1 VKGMNSLQADS
12 INVHEL
18 WRLSNL
24 LPDDLRSQ
32 VIIVQS
38 QKVSPLLITTE
49 KVGKNQFSIQ
59 IDLISWQQLD
69 VGQRDLMF
77 WYEAAQIQ
85 NKTIKKFLWEMPVIA
100 AGLSISL
107 MEVMSQNLFS
117 LSVVLFVT
125 GIASYQLYQRNQGER
140 SLREATAADRLAI
153 DLAMQ
158 SGYSIEQAY
167 RSLQDALNLLA
178 KRTSKKSRWKKYQVR
193 LRVLEILAVKDKK
206 NLQQAVLKSET
217 AVTVRRGWNLTSNL
231 PVYETNYLEHS

>member
-1 VKGMNSLQADS
+1 MNSLQADS
-12 INVHEL
+12 IKVHEL

-24 LPDDLRSQ
+24 LPDGLRSQ

-38 QKVSPLLITTE
+38 QKVSPSLITTE

-69 VGQRDLMF
+69 VGQRDLLL
-77 WYEAAQIQ
+77 WYETARIQ
-85 NKTIKKFLWEMPVIA
+85 NKTIKKFLWEMPAIA

-117 LSVVLFVT
+117 LSIALFMT
-125 GIASYQLYQRNQGER
+125 GVASYQLYQRNQGER
-140 SLREATAADRLAI
+140 SLREATAADRRAI
-153 DLAMQ
+153 ALAMQ
-158 SGYSIEQAY
+158 HGYSVEQAY

-178 KRTSKKSRWKKYQVR
+178 KQTSKKSRWKKYQVR

-206 NLQQAVLKSET
+206 NLQQAALKLGA
-217 AVTVRRGWNLTSNL
+217 AVTVRKGWNLTSNP
-231 PVYETNYLEHS
+231 PVYEINCLENS